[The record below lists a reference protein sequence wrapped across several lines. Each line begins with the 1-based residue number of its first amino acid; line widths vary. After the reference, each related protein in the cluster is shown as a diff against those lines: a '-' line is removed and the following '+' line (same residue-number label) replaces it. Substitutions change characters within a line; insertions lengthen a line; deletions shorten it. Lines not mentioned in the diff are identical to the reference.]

1 MPGRLSGTTRGVVAA
16 ACVAAWAIVA
26 APAGAAG
33 DVGGFDV
40 GNLGHAIATILIFLG
55 LLVVLGRWAWKPLV
69 AQIQRRE
76 QSIAATIENAE
87 KSRRQAED
95 LLAHYKAR
103 LDHADAE
110 AEKVLDEA
118 RSEAE
123 QAREQAAAAGREEA
137 EKFLQAARE
146 DLQTAR
152 DLAMRDLYA
161 SAAEMAT
168 DVAERIL
175 RKELN
180 ADEHERLI
188 AESLEDFKTRAEG

>member
-1 MPGRLSGTTRGVVAA
+1 MPGRLSGTTRRGVAA

-26 APAGAAG
+26 APVGAAD

-55 LLVVLGRWAWKPLV
+55 LLFVLGRWAWKPLV

-87 KSRRQAED
+87 KSRHQAED

-103 LDHADAE
+103 LERADEE

-118 RSEAE
+118 RTEAE
-123 QAREQAAAAGREEA
+123 RAREQAVAAGREEA
-137 EKFLQAARE
+137 EKFLHAARE

-152 DLAMRDLYA
+152 ELAMRDLYA

-175 RKELN
+175 RKELD

-188 AESLEDFKTRAEG
+188 AESLENFKTRAGG